1 MDCSDESWILEY
13 YKNNPLNDD
22 NLICKSTV
30 QGVDRMIGMFIDEL
44 DKGYTYTEKS
54 IDLAKVRLG
63 MLKNMVENAFCAIN
77 AYENKVKQQS
87 DQELNK

>member
-1 MDCSDESWILEY
+1 MDYRDESWILEY

-30 QGVDRMIGMFIDEL
+30 QSVDRMVGMFIAGL
-44 DKGYTYTEKS
+44 DKGYIYSKKS

-63 MLKNMVENAFCAIN
+63 MLKNMVENALCEIK
-77 AYENKVKQQS
+77 AYEKRVEQQS
-87 DQELNK
+87 DQEINK